1 MNCLKCKGVMNKKK
15 KIILTVMTILIIIII
30 LFFIPV
36 RREMDY
42 KFSHCKPD
50 ITNPETFDYTI
61 YTYKNIYGITINTE
75 YVIGIAIIN

>member
-1 MNCLKCKGVMNKKK
+1 MNKKK

-42 KFSHCKPD
+42 KYSHCKPD
-50 ITNPETFDYTI
+50 ITNPETF
-61 YTYKNIYGITINTE
+61 TYKNNYGITINTE
-75 YVIGIAIIN
+75 YVIGIVIIN